1 MLLVEKE
8 EIGEE
13 GKEEV
18 GVSRRASPGGP
29 NSNMSSSEEKGAEKL
44 DQSNGVEAS
53 NKKKEIN
60 DKYAPGLTVETE
72 RRREEVFILQTC
84 FYSFWLVEREAKG
97 FRGEER
103 VLFTWE
109 KGTRVSQC

>member
-44 DQSNGVEAS
+44 DQSNGAEAS
-53 NKKKEIN
+53 NKKKKLMTN
-60 DKYAPGLTVETE
+60 KYA
-72 RRREEVFILQTC
+72 
-84 FYSFWLVEREAKG
+84 
-97 FRGEER
+97 
-103 VLFTWE
+103 
-109 KGTRVSQC
+109 

>member
-1 MLLVEKE
+1 MSLSEDIILLTSCCSGGERLLLVEKE

-44 DQSNGVEAS
+44 DQSNGAEAS
-53 NKKKEIN
+53 NKKEIN
-60 DKYAPGLTVETE
+60 DK
-72 RRREEVFILQTC
+72 
-84 FYSFWLVEREAKG
+84 
-97 FRGEER
+97 
-103 VLFTWE
+103 
-109 KGTRVSQC
+109 

>member
-1 MLLVEKE
+1 MSLSEDIISLTSCCSGGERLLLVEE

-29 NSNMSSSEEKGAEKL
+29 NSNMSSSEERGAEKL
-44 DQSNGVEAS
+44 DQSNGAEAS

-60 DKYAPGLTVETE
+60 DK
-72 RRREEVFILQTC
+72 
-84 FYSFWLVEREAKG
+84 
-97 FRGEER
+97 
-103 VLFTWE
+103 
-109 KGTRVSQC
+109 